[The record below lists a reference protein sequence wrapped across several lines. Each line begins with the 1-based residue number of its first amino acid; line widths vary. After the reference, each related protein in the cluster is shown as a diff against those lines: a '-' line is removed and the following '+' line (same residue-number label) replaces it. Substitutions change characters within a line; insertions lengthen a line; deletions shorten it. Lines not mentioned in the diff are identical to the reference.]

1 MVEQTTFI
9 EDNEKGVATHLE
21 DSSYKGY
28 EESRPSAFD
37 EEQERILTKQV
48 LRKLDVRA
56 LPMLAILFLFSF
68 LDRYVES
75 SRRILT
81 ITEHHPAN
89 SRTNIGNAKVLG
101 LQKDLKLTNSTYSNC
116 LCVFFAFYIASEGMY
131 LPYSQVGSTC

>member
-37 EEQERILTKQV
+37 EEQERILTKRV

-68 LDRYVES
+68 LDRYVERP
-75 SRRILT
+75 SRVRT
-81 ITEHHPAN
+81 ITDYHGVRQDEHRKRKGSGSAERPETHQQH
-89 SRTNIGNAKVLG
+89 VLE
-101 LQKDLKLTNSTYSNC
+101 LPLHFFC
-116 LCVFFAFYIASEGMY
+116 LLHSERG
-131 LPYSQVGSTC
+131 